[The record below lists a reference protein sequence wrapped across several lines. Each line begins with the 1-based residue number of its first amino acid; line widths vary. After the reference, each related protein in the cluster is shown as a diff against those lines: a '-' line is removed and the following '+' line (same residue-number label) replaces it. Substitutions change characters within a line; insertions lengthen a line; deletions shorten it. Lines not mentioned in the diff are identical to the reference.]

1 LLSAPGVKKIL
12 VIGGHLGP
20 ELMDPLR
27 AGAASGQGAVN
38 VITLPH
44 PVLRPPAVTVT
55 CPGPPSNMHQPL
67 IVHLLQHPLR
77 GTPVAVDDGHQLPV
91 TSGHTIG
98 QGNHQA
104 GPDAWF

>member
-1 LLSAPGVKKIL
+1 
-12 VIGGHLGP
+12 
-20 ELMDPLR
+20 MD
-27 AGAASGQGAVN
+27 Q
-38 VITLPH
+38 T
-44 PVLRPPAVTVT
+44 
-55 CPGPPSNMHQPL
+55 L

>member
-12 VIGGHLGP
+12 VISGHLGP
-20 ELMDPLR
+20 KLVDPLR

-44 PVLRPPAVTVT
+44 PVLRPPAVTVASS
-55 CPGPPSNMHQPL
+55 GPPGNVHHPL
-67 IVHLLQHPLR
+67 IVHLLQHSLR
-77 GTPVAVDDGHQLPV
+77 GTPVAVDDGHQLAV

-98 QGNHQA
+98 QCNHQA
-104 GPDAWF
+104 WPNAWF